1 MIKPLF
7 FHNYENYC
15 LRGDAMK
22 IVLIPNSNDKSEEIA
37 YKFIKVFTASGDKVV
52 MPLQFGEKFS
62 SDAEI
67 LEQEACFTDADICIV
82 LGGDGAVLHAG
93 KTAALHSVPVLAVN
107 TGRVGFLA
115 ALEGCDAECIYEKL
129 GSVRSEKRTML
140 EVKVLDADGKVC
152 FSDFALNE
160 AVISRGEISRIIE
173 IALSVNGK
181 EINSVRGDGL
191 VISTPTGST
200 AYSMSAGG
208 PIVSPE
214 VSAIT
219 VTPICPYT
227 LASRAMVLSD
237 SAEISAYVFGLGER
251 TAMLTV
257 DGDAPYSLQEGMR
270 VSVRRAEITMELLM
284 SDEASFYGK
293 IKTKLFGM

>member
-1 MIKPLF
+1 
-7 FHNYENYC
+7 
-15 LRGDAMK
+15 MK
-22 IVLIPNSNDKSEEIA
+22 IVLIPNNNAKSEQVARRLIEIFKA
-37 YKFIKVFTASGDKVV
+37 CGDTVV
-52 MPLQFGEKFS
+52 MPLEFKEKFD
-62 SDAEI
+62 DAYASEY
-67 LEQEACFTDADICIV
+67 EACFKDADVCVV

-93 KTAALHSVPVLAVN
+93 KRAALYSVPVLAIN

-115 ALEGCDAECIYEKL
+115 ALEGCDAEMIYEKL
-129 GSVRSEKRTML
+129 NSSRTEQRTML
-140 EVKVLDADGKVC
+140 EVKVLDEEGKEC
-152 FSDFALNE
+152 FSDIALNE

-214 VSAIT
+214 VAAMT

-227 LASRAMVLSD
+227 LASRATVLPD
-237 SAEISAYVFGLGER
+237 NAEMCARVFGLGER

-257 DGDAPYSLQEGMR
+257 DGDLPYSLQEGMQVVIKR
-270 VSVRRAEITMELLM
+270 SEKTLSLLM
-284 SDEASFYGK
+284 SDEASFYDK
-293 IKTKLFGM
+293 IKKKLFGI